1 MKKNIRKISIILAIA
16 FYGLLFSSFSRNN
29 IKSVKGYIHVY
40 GNDPFTYIGIKTE
53 DKKEYAIDADKE
65 TTDQLRA
72 SQGKKIEITG
82 RIIKS
87 EKNEPGMLKEGKI
100 EVIEWKVCE

>member
-1 MKKNIRKISIILAIA
+1 MKKNIRKLTIILAITLC
-16 FYGLLFSSFSRNN
+16 GLLFTSFSKNN
-29 IKSVKGYIHVY
+29 ITTVKGYIHVY
-40 GNDPFTYIGIKTE
+40 GNEPFTYIGIKTE
-53 DKKEYAIDADKE
+53 DNKEYAIDADKE

-72 SQGKKIEITG
+72 SQGKQIEITG

-87 EKNEPGMLKEGKI
+87 ENNEAGMLKDGKI